1 MVDARV
7 ILFVIVVFILKGVSI
22 ALSTMLVEL
31 FPKESRGTIG
41 AIMNIFWTISLISLA
56 AFGYGMRNISW
67 RYLQL
72 GLALMSCYSILGYW

>member
-1 MVDARV
+1 
-7 ILFVIVVFILKGVSI
+7 
-22 ALSTMLVEL
+22 MLVEL

-72 GLALMSCYSILGYW
+72 GFALMSCHSILGYW